1 MNVFRPSRSALSSSA
16 PSSSALSSSA
26 LSSHPARRRLAAL
39 LAVGSVLTVTGCA
52 AAAEAGPAEDITITF
67 SSYNYGTAGAAGEGT
82 QALLDAFA
90 EKHPNITVVPE
101 AVPVA
106 DVLTKTKTAV
116 AAGIAPDVVQ
126 LGYSKLAE
134 ALETLPIQSIEDI
147 AGDEWTDHAEG
158 INQAL
163 IQTGERD
170 GTTHALPYTVSIPT
184 VFYNADLFTAAGLDP
199 ESPPTSI
206 DEVAAAAEAITA
218 AGHYG
223 VYFGAVDS
231 GKSDYLTQSVIN
243 SAGGAIVNEGG
254 DITLDSPEAI
264 AGLTAVQDLTTQGL
278 QPAVAVDDAVAA
290 FSSGD
295 LGMLV
300 MTTAVLGNISA
311 AAEGNFELRT
321 SAFPTFSD
329 EEARPTHSGAS
340 LVVLSDDEAK
350 QQAAWEFVKFLTSK
364 EGYTMITE
372 KIGYLPLR
380 ADLAEDPE
388 YLAGYFAENK
398 LLVPALDQLATL
410 APYLS
415 FPSAKANQATVLFQ
429 DNAVSPIVLRDAD
442 VKSTLTEVAD
452 RIRDLVG
459 AP

>member
-1 MNVFRPSRSALSSSA
+1 MNIFRPSALAS
-16 PSSSALSSSA
+16 
-26 LSSHPARRRLAAL
+26 RRFVAV
-39 LAVGSVLTVTGCA
+39 LAVGSVLAVSGCSA
-52 AAAEAGPAEDITITF
+52 TADAGEADGVTITF

-82 QALLDAFA
+82 QLLLDRFA
-90 EKHPNITVVPE
+90 ELHPDITVVPE

-134 ALETLPIQSIEDI
+134 GLETLPIQSIEEI
-147 AGDEWTDHAEG
+147 AGDEWADHAEG

-163 IQTGERD
+163 IATGARD
-170 GTTHALPYTVSIPT
+170 GVAYALPYTVSIPAI
-184 VFYNADLFTAAGLDP
+184 FYNADLFRGAGLDP
-199 ESPPTSI
+199 DSPPTSI
-206 DEVAAAAEAITA
+206 EAVAAAAEAITES
-218 AGHYG
+218 GHYG

-243 SAGGAIVNEGG
+243 SAGGSIVDENGG
-254 DITLDSPEAI
+254 ITLDSTEAI
-264 AGLTAVQDLTTQGL
+264 AGLSALQDLTQEGL
-278 QPAVAVDDAVAA
+278 QPAVEVGDALAA
-290 FSSGD
+290 FSSGE
-295 LGMLV
+295 LGMFV
-300 MTTAVLGNISA
+300 ITTAVQGTISA
-311 AAEGNFELRT
+311 AAEGNFELR
-321 SAFPTFSD
+321 SAAFPTFSD
-329 EEARPTHSGAS
+329 QAARPTHSGAS
-340 LVVLSDDEAK
+340 LVVLSEDEAK
-350 QQAAWEFVKFLTSK
+350 QQAAWEFVKFMTSK

-372 KIGYLPLR
+372 NIGYLPLR
-380 ADLAEDPE
+380 AELATDPE
-388 YLAGYFAENK
+388 YLAGYFEENT
-398 LLVPALDQLATL
+398 LLLPALDQLATV

-442 VKSTLTEVAD
+442 VKLTLTETAD